1 MSEEYKNRG
10 VLHKLH
16 KVGTPSK
23 NILIKAVTKSV
34 LITET
39 TALITKDA
47 ITNRFSGKE
56 FHIHFERS
64 QHKSGKSKLMLK

>member
-23 NILIKAVTKSV
+23 NILIKTAVKSA
-34 LITET
+34 LATEN
-39 TALITKDA
+39 TA
-47 ITNRFSGKE
+47 F
-56 FHIHFERS
+56 
-64 QHKSGKSKLMLK
+64 